1 MGCIYFRAVPLAAA
15 GFGLSLGW
23 STVALADTKAGVDAW
38 SRADYAAA
46 VREWQTPA
54 SANDPDAL
62 FNLGQAFKLGRGV
75 AQDLNKAEGYYRQA
89 AALGHVQAAD
99 NYGLLLFQRG
109 AREQAVPYLQTA
121 AGRGDPRA
129 QYLLGIAYF
138 NGAPVAK
145 DWVRGYALV
154 TLSSQQGLAQAGE
167 ALAEMAKN
175 LSPAERE
182 QAAAL
187 AKQLDAKAAAQRA
200 RQNVPVDPGDSI
212 TAGTGKGAGPS
223 ANLAKAAPKSTPPAP
238 AKAAAT
244 LPSRPAGGGGP
255 WRVQLGAFGQAA
267 NADALWAKIKGRSE
281 LAGHPRSDVRS
292 GVITRLQASGFATH
306 DDAAA
311 ACSRLTAAGFTCI
324 PAQK

>member
-1 MGCIYFRAVPLAAA
+1 MGCIYFRAAPLAAI
-15 GFGLSLGW
+15 GLGLSLGW
-23 STVALADTKAGVDAW
+23 SAIALADTKAGVDAW
-38 SRADYAAA
+38 SRGDYAAA
-46 VREWQTPA
+46 VREWQAPA
-54 SANDPDAL
+54 SATDPDAL

-75 AQDLNKAEGYYRQA
+75 AQDLSKAEGFYRQA
-89 AALGHVQAAD
+89 AAQGHVQAAD

-167 ALAEMAKN
+167 ALTEMAKH

-182 QAAAL
+182 QAATL

-200 RQNVPVDPGDSI
+200 RQNVAIDPGDSI
-212 TAGTGKGAGPS
+212 TAGTGKGTS
-223 ANLAKAAPKSTPPAP
+223 APASLAKAAPKTAAKPAAPP
-238 AKAAAT
+238 
-244 LPSRPAGGGGP
+244 PSRPALATGP

-281 LAGHPRSDVRS
+281 LAGHPRSDARS
-292 GVITRLQASGFATH
+292 GAITRLQASGFATH
-306 DDAAA
+306 DDAAT